1 MKLMAVGGW
10 ASAVNSD
17 NGGGDGRAMTARRRR
32 YCRRRVK
39 PGDNYVKTILQYLF
53 ATNIDA
59 DRQLDATL
67 IIIMNT
73 SKVNTCDTS

>member
-1 MKLMAVGGW
+1 MAVGGSR

-17 NGGGDGRAMTARRRR
+17 NGGGGGGIVDVELNQV
-32 YCRRRVK
+32 YDK
-39 PGDNYVKTILQYLF
+39 YVKTILQDLF
-53 ATNIDA
+53 ATNSDA

-73 SKVNTCDTS
+73 SKFNTCDTS